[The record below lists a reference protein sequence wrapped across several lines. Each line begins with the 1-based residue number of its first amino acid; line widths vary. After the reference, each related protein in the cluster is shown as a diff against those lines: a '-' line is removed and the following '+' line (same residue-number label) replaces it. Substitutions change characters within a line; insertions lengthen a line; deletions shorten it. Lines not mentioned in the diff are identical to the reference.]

1 MSTLVYKNVT
11 IGNFGVPVVKY
22 ETGSNAPVDASEG
35 KKRHYHRGSPLFLS
49 HKPPPKTHKE
59 LEGLSFSFSKD
70 GGRQNMDFLVKSAL
84 AQETPKSESYDFGQ
98 ANIKVI
104 GVGGA
109 GNNMVSWLY
118 KKGIKGA
125 EIIVINTDK
134 QHVDISEGDKKFMIG
149 KDLTRGLGCGGFPQK
164 GAEAAQE
171 SLMQIKETLRGS
183 DMVFVCAG
191 MGGGTG
197 TGAAPVVA
205 SVAKEMGSIVIG
217 TVTMPFGIERARI
230 DKAEFG
236 LQQLRQVSDTVVV
249 IDNNRLVQIAGNLPI
264 QQAFAV
270 ANELVSTM
278 IKGIVE
284 TIAVPSLVNLD
295 YADVKAIM
303 TNGGV
308 AAIGVGSS
316 DTNNRVEEAVKG
328 ALANPLLDISYKG
341 ATGALIHVWGGP
353 DMTLEEINHV
363 GELVTS
369 EMDEDANVI
378 WGARVSEDMKGKLMV
393 MTIIT
398 GVSSPWILGKSDPR
412 RASPQ
417 SKRLNDE
424 LGIEM
429 L

>member
-1 MSTLVYKNVT
+1 
-11 IGNFGVPVVKY
+11 
-22 ETGSNAPVDASEG
+22 
-35 KKRHYHRGSPLFLS
+35 
-49 HKPPPKTHKE
+49 
-59 LEGLSFSFSKD
+59 
-70 GGRQNMDFLVKSAL
+70 MDFIVEKALNNLPSAGGF
-84 AQETPKSESYDFGQ
+84 EEMMQ

-109 GNNMVSWLY
+109 GNNMVGWLY

-125 EIIVINTDK
+125 EIIATNTDH
-134 QHVDISEGDKKFMIG
+134 QHLNITGADRKFLIG
-149 KDLTRGLGCGGFPQK
+149 RDCTKGLGCGGFPSK

-171 SLMQIKETLRGS
+171 SLTQLKDSLRDS

-205 SVAKEMGSIVIG
+205 QVAKDTGAIVIG
-217 TVTMPFGIERARI
+217 TVTMPFKIERARC

-236 LQQLRQVSDTVVV
+236 LQQLRQVSDTVIV

-270 ANELVSTM
+270 ANELISTM

-303 TNGGV
+303 SNGGV

-328 ALANPLLDISYKG
+328 ALSNPLLDISYEG
-341 ATGALIHVWGGP
+341 ATGALIHITGGP
-353 DMTLEEINHV
+353 DMTLDEVSHI
-363 GELVTS
+363 GEMVTES
-369 EMDEDANVI
+369 LDDDANVI
-378 WGARVSEDMKGKLMV
+378 WGARVADDMKGKLTV

-398 GVSSPWILGKSDPR
+398 GVNSPWILGKVDAKRSEQ
-412 RASPQ
+412 RARSL
-417 SKRLNDE
+417 SRE
-424 LGIEM
+424 LGLE
-429 L
+429 LV

>member
-1 MSTLVYKNVT
+1 
-11 IGNFGVPVVKY
+11 
-22 ETGSNAPVDASEG
+22 
-35 KKRHYHRGSPLFLS
+35 
-49 HKPPPKTHKE
+49 
-59 LEGLSFSFSKD
+59 
-70 GGRQNMDFLVKSAL
+70 MDFIVEKAL
-84 AQETPKSESYDFGQ
+84 GSMPTEDLMGSLSQ

-109 GNNMVSWLY
+109 GNNMVGWLY

-125 EIIVINTDK
+125 EIIATNTDL
-134 QHVDISEGDKKFMIG
+134 QHLNITGADRKFLLG
-149 KDLTRGLGCGGFPQK
+149 KDCTRGLGCGGFPSK

-171 SLMQIKETLRGS
+171 SLSQVKDALKTS

-205 SVAKEMGSIVIG
+205 QVAKDTGAIVIG
-217 TVTMPFGIERARI
+217 TVTMPFNIERARC

-236 LQQLRQVSDTVVV
+236 LQQLRQVSDTVIV

-270 ANELVSTM
+270 ANELVATM

-303 TNGGV
+303 SNGGV

-316 DTNNRVEEAVKG
+316 DTNNRVEESVRG
-328 ALANPLLDISYKG
+328 ALSNPLLDINYEG
-341 ATGALIHVWGGP
+341 ATGALIHVTGGP
-353 DMTLEEINHV
+353 DMTLDEVSRI
-363 GELVTS
+363 GELVTES
-369 EMDEDANVI
+369 LDADANVI
-378 WGARVSEDMKGKLMV
+378 WGARVSDDMKGKLTV

-398 GVSSPWILGKSDPR
+398 GVNSPWILGKIDSKKSHD
-412 RASPQ
+412 RAKSL
-417 SKRLNDE
+417 SRE
-424 LGIEM
+424 LGIE
-429 L
+429 LV

>member
-1 MSTLVYKNVT
+1 
-11 IGNFGVPVVKY
+11 
-22 ETGSNAPVDASEG
+22 
-35 KKRHYHRGSPLFLS
+35 
-49 HKPPPKTHKE
+49 
-59 LEGLSFSFSKD
+59 
-70 GGRQNMDFLVKSAL
+70 MDFIVENALKSADENKYGGL
-84 AQETPKSESYDFGQ
+84 KVGQ
-98 ANIKVI
+98 ATIKVI
-104 GVGGA
+104 GAGGA

-118 KKGIKGA
+118 NKGIKGA
-125 EIIVINTDK
+125 EIIACNTDV
-134 QHVDISEGDKKFMIG
+134 QHLEVTDADAKFLIG
-149 KDLTRGLGCGGFPQK
+149 KEVTRGLGCGGFPEK
-164 GAEAAQE
+164 GAEAAKE
-171 SLMQIKETLRGS
+171 SMSEIKEHIKGA

-205 SVAKEMGSIVIG
+205 QVAKDAGAIVIG
-217 TVTMPFGIERARI
+217 TVTMPFSIERARC

-236 LQQLRQVSDTVVV
+236 LQQLRQVSDTVIV

-270 ANELVSTM
+270 ANELVATM

-328 ALANPLLDISYKG
+328 AMSNPLLDINYEG
-341 ATGALIHVWGGP
+341 ATGALIHVSGGP
-353 DMTLEEINHV
+353 DMTLEEVARI
-363 GELVTS
+363 GEIVTES
-369 EMDEDANVI
+369 LDQDANVI
-378 WGARVSEDMKGKLMV
+378 WGARVCDDMKGKLTV

-398 GVSSPWILGKSDPR
+398 GVNSPWILGKVDSHR
-412 RASPQ
+412 QAAKTR
-417 SKRLNDE
+417 KMMNEE
-424 LGIEM
+424 LGIE
-429 L
+429 LVN